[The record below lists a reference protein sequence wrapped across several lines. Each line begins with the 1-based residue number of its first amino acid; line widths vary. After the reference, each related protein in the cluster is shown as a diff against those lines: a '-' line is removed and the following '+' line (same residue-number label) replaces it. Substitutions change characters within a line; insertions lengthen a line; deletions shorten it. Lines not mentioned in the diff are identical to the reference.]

1 MGRKYTRLLKMVESD
16 GIMSGF
22 SFLLFRISFNSKI
35 SPVTMYYFCYWGKKI
50 LKGIQECIPL
60 ITLFILF
67 ICWANSFYSQT
78 GWNPQIPY
86 L

>member
-1 MGRKYTRLLKMVESD
+1 
-16 GIMSGF
+16 
-22 SFLLFRISFNSKI
+22 
-35 SPVTMYYFCYWGKKI
+35 MYYFCYWGKKI
-50 LKGIQECIPL
+50 LKGIQERIPL

-86 L
+86 LWWFRLMEIYHNAALEFINFI